1 MANTYIVGFPSNYKT
16 PSTVGTVYNLLDLD
30 ASLVEPGALPVSGSK
45 YSGYILIK
53 NKNGETRY
61 SFDDYGKVEGI
72 IKINDEI
79 VNIPQTTFRIEEG
92 INEIYYYT
100 EIYDYDSISG
110 SINKRGEHNNIFS
123 INGVSN
129 KYPLKPWTNGEVMDR
144 LLQLVEPI
152 RKNQTPRFAWQAP
165 EGKEKAFAELAP
177 EYTFTRLNLREC
189 CQTVGGRIHAEPRLK
204 TINGKDTITFD
215 FYGEQ
220 EYATIKNHKTNT
232 TKRLSSYKYTTNK
245 GVFDLEQTCTRL
257 DSYMENLV
265 SRVDWERATIGQPYE
280 GQKGGLTLRTATHYE
295 RAVETDGYYF
305 VTQYPI
311 DRPISFY
318 AKTPSGT
325 WVDITGYLYEK
336 QVYNNLSGYQN
347 YAPAKS
353 FALYYEQGQK
363 GINGFFYKVPSSNP
377 NNVAYSIVNIVR
389 AVSGETITDYT
400 QMQFRLTYV
409 PIFSTRVG
417 HGKQYINDYLPL
429 PRVINYSQ
437 GANQVESRYFGQ
449 NIKATAQRLGNVE
462 KSYTL
467 NIRNADNIPK
477 AGQLWDENYYIA
489 TMAVECGV
497 DLLRITVGLSKHF
510 NRKSQYIGANSYRRV
525 YEVSEVMVQERNTV
539 YNDYLIVRKA
549 QSESNAFASDTIL
562 LSPTA
567 FSYTTVGLFTN
578 EDNIETN
585 ITKYNAEIAGVQF
598 VTKTKNGA
606 PNNYIILPVVSSAFG
621 NAMDF
626 TFECQDN
633 FSAGIRSDVSLVNS
647 NWVYG
652 TGTEYG
658 DYYGRGYYFDFMLL
672 SKGQLDIV
680 WDSVLLDSDIS
691 NENDFPLVENPYSV
705 ARKTMAGT
713 INETSTAGSY
723 LYRKDSREKTKIT
736 YSLEFVAD
744 GDDFVLGSAL
754 TEGNPLVTYSGIVPH
769 LYVLP
774 FAVNRFAD
782 RLSSA
787 ELSNA
792 GAFDIGELGQ
802 GLFSSL
808 PAQYFCRCNGIA
820 YSGSGLSWCIALP
833 VSTVQDGQV
842 EDEDG
847 NVVPF
852 MREVGGDILIAR
864 NVDIST
870 VDRIGDFEILAV
882 HDLFED
888 YINKK

>member
-1 MANTYIVGFPSNYKT
+1 MSYISSFPSNYKT
-16 PSTVGTVYNLLDLD
+16 PSNVGTVYTLLNLDYIED
-30 ASLVEPGALPVSGSK
+30 EPTVIINYQPQGYGGAVGSVEPFDGITVKNQSG
-45 YSGYILIK
+45 IK
-53 NKNGETRY
+53 NYKLNKHGEVVGENTFAVAVGANIVTYKFQYYRRVAGASSQTIDKKTY
-61 SFDDYGKVEGI
+61 SFTIYGV
-72 IKINDEI
+72 
-79 VNIPQTTFRIEEG
+79 P
-92 INEIYYYT
+92 
-100 EIYDYDSISG
+100 
-110 SINKRGEHNNIFS
+110 NKL
-123 INGVSN
+123 
-129 KYPLKPWTNGEVMDR
+129 PLKPWTNGEVMDR

-152 RKNQTPRFAWQAP
+152 RQNQTPRFAWQAP
-165 EGKEKAFAELAP
+165 EGKEKVFAELAP

-189 CQTVGGRIHAEPRLK
+189 CQTVGGRIHAEPRLESVL
-204 TINGKDTITFD
+204 GKDTITFD

-280 GQKGGLTLRTATHYE
+280 GQEGGLTLRTATAYQ
-295 RAVETDGYYF
+295 RASETDSYYF
-305 VTQYPI
+305 VTPFAI
-311 DRPISFY
+311 DRPVSFE
-318 AKTPSGT
+318 AKTPSGK
-325 WVDITGYLYEK
+325 WVNITGYLYEK

-347 YAPAKS
+347 YAPAKA
-353 FALYYEQGQK
+353 FALCYEQGQK
-363 GINGFFYKVPSSNP
+363 GINGFFYKAPSANP
-377 NNVAYSIVNIVR
+377 NDVDYSIVNIVR
-389 AVSGETITDYT
+389 AVSGEEITDYT

-429 PRVINYSQ
+429 PRVMNYAQS
-437 GANQVESRYFGQ
+437 ANQVESRYYGQ

-462 KSYTL
+462 KSYTF

-489 TMAVECGV
+489 TVAVEVGI

-549 QSESNAFASDTIL
+549 QSESNAFASDFSL
-562 LSPTA
+562 LSSIA
-567 FSYTTVGLFTN
+567 FQYSTIGLFT
-578 EDNIETN
+578 DNLVTDNPKES
-585 ITKYNAEIAGVQF
+585 AEIAGVQF
-598 VTKTKNGA
+598 VTKSKQGT
-606 PNNYIILPVVSSAFG
+606 PNNYIFLPVISSAFG
-621 NAMDF
+621 NAMEF

-633 FSAGIRSDVSLVNS
+633 FSAGTRSDVSLVNE
-647 NWVYG
+647 NWIYG

-658 DYYGRGYYFDFMLL
+658 DYYGRGYYFDFIML
-672 SKGQLDIV
+672 SREQVDNA
-680 WDSVLLDSDIS
+680 WDSALSSLTNAD
-691 NENDFPLVENPYSV
+691 DFPLVETPYGISRNNMV
-705 ARKTMAGT
+705 NTFGA
-713 INETSTAGSY
+713 AGSY

-736 YSLEFVAD
+736 YALEFVAD
-744 GDDFVLGSAL
+744 GDEFVLGSAL
-754 TEGNPLVTYSGIVPH
+754 TEGNPLVSYSGIVPH

-774 FAVNRFAD
+774 FRVNRFAD
-782 RLSSA
+782 RLSA
-787 ELSNA
+787 ADLDKA
-792 GAFDIGELGQ
+792 GVFDLGELGSANTIATAN
-802 GLFSSL
+802 FFR
-808 PAQYFCRCNGIA
+808 YNGIA
-820 YSGSGLSWCIALP
+820 YSGEGLSWCIALP

-852 MREVGGDILIAR
+852 TREVGGDILLAR

-870 VDRIGDFEILAV
+870 VDRVGDFEILLV
-882 HDLFED
+882 HDLYSD